1 MNTRNPSHARSIT
14 ALWLLALV
22 LVVAGR
28 ALAVVPST
36 VSYQGYLTNPDG
48 SPVEVT
54 TDITF
59 RLYNVDAGGVPG
71 WEDTLSVTVDKG
83 LFSVELGAGSPFPLG
98 LFDNPLWL
106 GIDVENDGE
115 MSPRRPF
122 DSVAFAFK
130 ADDALTLEGQGA
142 ASLDQSAHVTE
153 FDNPHAV
160 TAAQTGALSGTAL
173 TTHAAEATAH
183 HSRYADSEAVDA
195 IKAADGPD
203 SGLDA
208 DLLDG
213 NHAMAFAPTGHTHNA
228 SYYTQG
234 QVDTLLASLR
244 DELQTRIEDLEKILA
259 KVSVSSDG
267 NQIYV
272 TGANLH
278 LRSGSGATAGVV
290 NGLGN
295 LIVGYDETR
304 TKASCSLGA
313 YYANQT
319 VCENDDGQWWVSEKS
334 GSHNLVVGS
343 EHNYSSFGGLVVGS
357 SNTISSEFASV
368 SGGQGNTASGQK
380 ASVSGG
386 VFNTA
391 GGVLAS
397 VSGGLSNNASGWKAS
412 VSGGF
417 NNTARGIDASVSGGF
432 GNIASGLEASVS
444 GGWGNTASGDFASVS
459 GGQNNTA
466 SGNHSSVA
474 GGGASISAN
483 GNHAYANYSAILG
496 GIKNTT
502 GDPVSGDHA
511 LGERSTVSGG
521 DTNFA
526 KGLSS
531 TVSGGVGNF
540 ALGYRSAISG
550 GSANAT
556 SSEASTVSG
565 GANNSATGDWS
576 VVSGGLSNGA
586 AADYSWCAAGLGN
599 CAP

>member
-343 EHNYSSFGGLVVGS
+343 EHNYSSFGGLGVGS
-357 SNTISSEFASV
+357 SNTVSSEFASV

-391 GGVLAS
+391 GGVL
-397 VSGGLSNNASGWKAS
+397 
-412 VSGGF
+412 
-417 NNTARGIDASVSGGF
+417 
-432 GNIASGLEASVS
+432 
-444 GGWGNTASGDFASVS
+444 ASVS